1 LKKQTMIKLQA
12 VKESNLG
19 AKALC
24 RTFDYS

>member
-1 LKKQTMIKLQA
+1 MIKLQA